1 MTETK
6 KKIEQI
12 ATALIEE
19 EYITHNEDEDD
30 ELYWCKEALKQAITP
45 LERKIYITYLEQGS
59 YAAAS
64 RCFKVCVQTFK
75 KYINKLKAKI
85 ANYVCEHID

>member
-19 EYITHNEDEDD
+19 EYITHNDDEDD

-45 LERKIYITYLEQGS
+45 LERKIYIT
-59 YAAAS
+59 
-64 RCFKVCVQTFK
+64 
-75 KYINKLKAKI
+75 
-85 ANYVCEHID
+85 